1 MGMGTSRKPAV
12 KPAAKPMPRRPK
24 PSYSTPKPL
33 IRVPKLDPLGDLRK
47 GVPELIEQ
55 GKVAVRRIKEGVE
68 RIRRAVR

>member
-33 IRVPKLDPLGDLRK
+33 IRVPKLDPVGDLRK
-47 GVPELIEQ
+47 GVPQLIEQ
-55 GKVAVRRIKEGVE
+55 GKAAGRKIREGVE
-68 RIRRAVR
+68 RIRRFTR